1 MAPETFL
8 ACRLLY
14 ILAKKDEE
22 GGDMKFYMANYNG
35 SVSEGMNYKEQGAGN
50 DLYLHFPELKAIINR
65 YPFKAIDIRL
75 TNGDRLRIYDINK
88 NKNLNTSNTTDKYSP
103 QIIEEITNEKRTLIN
118 S

>member
-14 ILAKKDEE
+14 TLAKKDEE

-35 SVSEGMNYKEQGAGN
+35 SVS
-50 DLYLHFPELKAIINR
+50 D
-65 YPFKAIDIRL
+65 
-75 TNGDRLRIYDINK
+75 
-88 NKNLNTSNTTDKYSP
+88 
-103 QIIEEITNEKRTLIN
+103 EKRTLIN